1 MDSVTQLLLGATV
14 GEATIGRQVG
24 RKATL
29 WGAVCGTVPDLD
41 VFISLGGPV
50 HDFTYHRSFSH
61 SLLVLALV
69 TPLMVWLI
77 RKVHPQYTSYHA
89 RWYWMVYLCFAT
101 HVLLDCF
108 TIYGTQI
115 FWPIVTTPISWG
127 SIFII
132 DPLYTLPL
140 LAAVLVSLWYQRH
153 TPAIHRFNLTCIFLS
168 SLYLSWSVLAKL
180 HVSDLV
186 ENTLEA
192 QNIQHTQYDVIATPF
207 NTILW
212 RIVVMDE
219 NGYYEGLYSLLD
231 SNDQIQLTHQSSQSK
246 LLDGISDH
254 WPVERLQWFTHGFYR
269 VGLETDEII
278 ITDLRMG
285 FNDRYVFRFKI
296 GELDANGVFAAP
308 AEARSS
314 PPKLDSWQVL
324 VDGIRGKY
332 SVY

>member
-1 MDSVTQLLLGATV
+1 MDSITQLLLGSAV
-14 GEATIGRQVG
+14 GEATMGRQVG

-29 WGAVCGTVPDLD
+29 WGAVCGTIPDLD
-41 VFISLGGPV
+41 VFVSLGGPV

-77 RKVHPQYTSYHA
+77 RKIHPQYASYHA

-108 TIYGTQI
+108 TVYGTQI
-115 FWPIVTTPISWG
+115 FWPIVTTPVSWG

-140 LAAVLVSLWYQRH
+140 LLAILVALWSKEH
-153 TPAIHRFNLTCIFLS
+153 TSRVWRFNLACLLAS
-168 SLYLSWSVLAKL
+168 SMYLSWSVIAKL
-180 HVSDLV
+180 HVAILV
-186 ENTLEA
+186 EQTLQA
-192 QNIQHTQYDVIATPF
+192 QNIQHHKFDVISTPF
-207 NTILW
+207 NTLLW
-212 RIVVMDE
+212 RVIVMDQ

-231 SNDQIQLTHQSSQSK
+231 SNKEIQLRYRTSQTE
-246 LLDGISDH
+246 LLNRIPDH
-254 WPVERLQWFTHGFYR
+254 WPVNRLKWFTHGFYR
-269 VGLETDEII
+269 VGLEANEVIM
-278 ITDLRMG
+278 TDLRMG

-296 GELDANGVFAAP
+296 AERLSDDIIATP

-314 PPKLDSWQVL
+314 PPNFSSWPMLLDR
-324 VDGIRGKY
+324 IRGQY
-332 SVY
+332 PIH